1 MDIKLNHILY
11 STLFS
16 GLGVF
21 SFFLLANYVELSDNV
36 SDALYSLGMFLFF
49 IVAFNLLG
57 YSTIHLTTWV
67 DNQYSVNI
75 YRRRKLIFIYT
86 MVMVM
91 FFLLNYGLL
100 VTAKLLVG
108 ASHPFV
114 FPNGGWRILIV
125 VWLVELVI
133 LGLLLA
139 NRSMQHSLKLQKQ
152 AATLQEENNIARYTA
167 LQNQLNP
174 HFLFNSLNTLI
185 SEIRYN
191 PKNAELFTQH
201 LSDVYRY
208 ILQCQ
213 KQRLV
218 TLKDELGFL
227 DSYIF
232 LHQVRLGNCIHV
244 HNYISDKCEEMK
256 MPPLTLQ
263 LLVENVI
270 KHNVIHSRKPMVI
283 ELCSVEEPPT
293 LIISNPI
300 RTKKCGV
307 VSGMGLK
314 NLSARYKLLCNRD
327 RKQNGSIYRKNSLIS
342 MNKIK
347 VAIIEDE
354 VPAARL
360 LHEMIQSL
368 RPDWEVMI
376 LPGTIEE
383 SVEWFRTNPHPE
395 LLFLDIQ
402 LTDGNSF
409 MLIEQARPD
418 SMIVF
423 TTAYDEYAVRAF
435 TVNSIDYLLK
445 PIHQERLLQT
455 IERFENLTEKY
466 IHDFNRESRL
476 LEVLESLSD
485 IQRLPGI
492 ENKRYRTRFLISS
505 GNKLFTLA
513 VSDVSYFY
521 SENKLTFVVTK
532 NNKEYVLDFALDKL
546 CEQLDPDMFFRT
558 NRQTLVSVDA
568 IQRIEPYFLG
578 KAVVHVL
585 PPFKDKI
592 IVSKDKIAAFKVWL
606 NY

>member
-201 LSDVYRY
+201 LSDV
-208 ILQCQ
+208 
-213 KQRLV
+213 
-218 TLKDELGFL
+218 
-227 DSYIF
+227 
-232 LHQVRLGNCIHV
+232 
-244 HNYISDKCEEMK
+244 
-256 MPPLTLQ
+256 
-263 LLVENVI
+263 
-270 KHNVIHSRKPMVI
+270 
-283 ELCSVEEPPT
+283 
-293 LIISNPI
+293 
-300 RTKKCGV
+300 
-307 VSGMGLK
+307 
-314 NLSARYKLLCNRD
+314 
-327 RKQNGSIYRKNSLIS
+327 
-342 MNKIK
+342 
-347 VAIIEDE
+347 
-354 VPAARL
+354 
-360 LHEMIQSL
+360 
-368 RPDWEVMI
+368 
-376 LPGTIEE
+376 
-383 SVEWFRTNPHPE
+383 
-395 LLFLDIQ
+395 
-402 LTDGNSF
+402 
-409 MLIEQARPD
+409 
-418 SMIVF
+418 
-423 TTAYDEYAVRAF
+423 
-435 TVNSIDYLLK
+435 
-445 PIHQERLLQT
+445 
-455 IERFENLTEKY
+455 
-466 IHDFNRESRL
+466 
-476 LEVLESLSD
+476 
-485 IQRLPGI
+485 
-492 ENKRYRTRFLISS
+492 
-505 GNKLFTLA
+505 
-513 VSDVSYFY
+513 
-521 SENKLTFVVTK
+521 
-532 NNKEYVLDFALDKL
+532 
-546 CEQLDPDMFFRT
+546 
-558 NRQTLVSVDA
+558 
-568 IQRIEPYFLG
+568 
-578 KAVVHVL
+578 
-585 PPFKDKI
+585 
-592 IVSKDKIAAFKVWL
+592 
-606 NY
+606 